1 MIVKTCGV
9 IQQHLRVKTFRPI
22 LRIFRG
28 ARCKLEC
35 VPLATGRAT
44 WGESLSW
51 LGPRTGPFIRWRGRS
66 GTCHFG
72 TGHYRAYISGCI
84 SQQRVGWE
92 LRLGIRIGIDIFQIR
107 IRAVARALVSGHVL
121 RAALPTVWRT
131 RMLVRLLVSEL
142 NLFTTSHIVSTSLAT
157 ISSGMLAVLKLSI
170 VRSFF

>member
-51 LGPRTGPFIRWRGRS
+51 LGPRTGPFIIGDEVGRGPVTL
-66 GTCHFG
+66 GPAT
-72 TGHYRAYISGCI
+72 TG
-84 SQQRVGWE
+84 
-92 LRLGIRIGIDIFQIR
+92 RI
-107 IRAVARALVSGHVL
+107 
-121 RAALPTVWRT
+121 
-131 RMLVRLLVSEL
+131 
-142 NLFTTSHIVSTSLAT
+142 
-157 ISSGMLAVLKLSI
+157 
-170 VRSFF
+170 